1 MREST
6 VFSVAC
12 SIELEVR
19 WQSPPGDDS
28 VDRARSALSALSAL
42 VVLVVLV
49 VRLHDEAS
57 WSIEK

>member
-28 VDRARSALSALSAL
+28 VDRARSALSAL